1 MEVRMTERGRPK
13 PPLVLS
19 EEERQIL
26 ERLTNRRKT
35 AQALALRARMVLAC
49 AEEASSNKSVAAR
62 LGVHPVTV
70 GKWRS
75 RFVAHRLEGLL
86 DEPRPGAKRTVTDDK
101 VEKVIVKTLE
111 EKPADG
117 ATHWSTRSM
126 AKATGMSQTSIS
138 LIWRA
143 FGLQPHRAESFK
155 LSTDPL
161 FIEKVR
167 DIVGLYLD
175 PPERAVVL
183 CVDEKSQ
190 IQALNRYA
198 PILPMMPGVPER
210 RSHDYV
216 RHGTTS
222 LFAALNMATGA
233 VLGSLHRR
241 HRAIEFKKF
250 LILLDE
256 QVPEEL
262 DIHLVLDN
270 YATHKTPEIQR
281 WLLRHPRFHLHFTP
295 TSGSWLNMVE
305 RWFAE
310 LTTKK
315 IKRGAHT
322 SVKALEA
329 DIRDWIEHWND
340 DPRPYVWVKTADQI
354 LDALARYCQK
364 VSAAADPNI
373 TEAP

>member
-1 MEVRMTERGRPK
+1 MADRGRPK
-13 PPLVLS
+13 PPLELTA
-19 EEERQIL
+19 EERLTL

-35 AQALALRARMVLAC
+35 AQALALRARIVLAC
-49 AEEASSNKSVAAR
+49 GQAETTNKAVAER
-62 LGVHPVTV
+62 LKVHPVTV
-70 GKWRS
+70 GKWRA
-75 RFVAHRLEGLL
+75 RFVERRLEGLF

-101 VEKVIVKTLE
+101 VEKVVVKTLE
-111 EKPADG
+111 DKPADG

-138 LIWRA
+138 RIWRA

-167 DIVGLYLD
+167 DVVALYLD

-190 IQALNRYA
+190 IQALNRFA
-198 PILPMMPGVPER
+198 PILPMMPGTPER
-210 RSHDYV
+210 RTHDYV

-222 LFAALNMATGA
+222 LFAALDMATGK
-233 VLGSLHRR
+233 VIGSLHKR
-241 HRAIEFKKF
+241 HRATEFKKF
-250 LILLDE
+250 LVKIDEEVPADLD
-256 QVPEEL
+256 V
-262 DIHLVLDN
+262 HLILDN

-340 DPRPYVWVKTADQI
+340 DPRPYIWVKTADQI

-364 VSAAADPNI
+364 VSAAADPHT

>member
-1 MEVRMTERGRPK
+1 M
-13 PPLVLS
+13 LS
-19 EEERQIL
+19 GEDRQTL

-35 AQALALRARMVLAC
+35 AQALALRARIVLAC
-49 AEEASSNKSVAAR
+49 AQQGATNKAVAAR
-62 LGVHPVTV
+62 LRVHPVTV
-70 GKWRS
+70 GKWRA
-75 RFVAHRLEGLL
+75 RFVAKGLEGLL

-101 VEKVIVKTLE
+101 VEEVVVKTLE
-111 EKPADG
+111 ERPADG

-167 DIVGLYLD
+167 DVVGLYLD
-175 PPERAVVL
+175 PPERAVAL

-198 PILPMMPGVPER
+198 PILPMMPGTPER
-210 RSHDYV
+210 PIHDYV

-222 LFAALNMATGA
+222 LFAALNMATGT
-233 VLGSLHRR
+233 VFGSLHRR
-241 HRAIEFKKF
+241 HRAVEFKKF
-250 LILLDE
+250 LIRIDDE
-256 QVPEEL
+256 VPQGL
-262 DIHLVLDN
+262 DIHLILDN

-322 SVKALEA
+322 SVKALQA
-329 DIRDWIEHWND
+329 DIRDWIDHWNN

-354 LDALARYCQK
+354 LDSLARYCQK
-364 VSAAADPNI
+364 VSAAADPN
-373 TEAP
+373 TTQAP